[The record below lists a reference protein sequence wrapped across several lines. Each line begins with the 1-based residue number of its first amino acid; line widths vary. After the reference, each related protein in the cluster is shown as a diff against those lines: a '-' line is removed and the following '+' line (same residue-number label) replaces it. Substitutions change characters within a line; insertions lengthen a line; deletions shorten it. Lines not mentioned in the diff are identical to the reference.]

1 MKKLILLL
9 AAVVW
14 FFCGEE
20 METSQPG
27 KSRAVLQVQD
37 NKELPFLF
45 DAEIKN
51 SLLFGFFY
59 SGHHWKEAVG
69 VPYPI
74 LLAQYGSNSKQSQRK
89 APDAQSCS

>member
-9 AAVVW
+9 DAVVW
-14 FFCGEE
+14 FSCGEE

-27 KSRAVLQVQD
+27 KLQAVLQVQD
-37 NKELPFLF
+37 NKELPFLIEA
-45 DAEIKN
+45 DMKN